1 VTAINLAKTLE
12 QYQLFILKIRWRR
25 KTLTGENAA
34 SASSTPISMGEL
46 FVNVNEWK
54 PLIDNKLI
62 DYIRCHVSTIG
73 GITPAKKLAVY
84 SELNGVRTAWHG
96 PGDISP
102 VRFAPTCTLI

>member
-1 VTAINLAKTLE
+1 
-12 QYQLFILKIRWRR
+12 
-25 KTLTGENAA
+25 
-34 SASSTPISMGEL
+34 MGEL

-102 VRFAPTCTLI
+102 VGVCANMHLDLSSPNLVFRSTRR